1 MSKDVFFVTTPLY
14 YVNDVPHLGHA
25 YATLG
30 ADVQARFM
38 RSRGRQV
45 LFSTGTDE
53 HGLKVEK
60 ASKDKGFAS
69 PQALVDETAPRYNAL
84 WAKLGITHDR
94 FFRTTDADHKAAVA
108 KFWRAVAANGYIEK
122 RQYQGWYCVHEET
135 FWPESQLHQPG
146 NRCPDC
152 DRVTE
157 QATEENYFFKQTAFV
172 ERLRAHLA
180 AHPDFVAPEL
190 RRNEILGSYLNA
202 VDGVHDQSISR
213 SNFKWG
219 IPVPDDPGQVI
230 YVWFDALINYITMAG
245 WGTDEARFARTWPAD
260 VHIIGKD
267 ILRFHAVLWPA
278 MLMAAGLEPPK
289 RVFGTGLI
297 MNDGVK
303 MSKSLG
309 NAIDPN
315 DWIDRHGVDTVRYYL
330 LREVPYGQDGSISEA
345 GIEGRYNTELANDWG
360 NLLSRTV
367 AMAEKSLGGV
377 VPAVPGAAFAADP
390 LRAETASLKAEYLP
404 AMEGLLYHEALE
416 AVFKRVRKANQYID
430 EQGPWKLA
438 KDPAKRPELENCLY
452 TLLDFLRCVS
462 LCLAPF
468 MPSAADRAL
477 VQLGYEPNALLG
489 PKGEAKGPALD
500 EALSFGGLPAG
511 QKVTKGE
518 GLFPRKEAV
527 KA

>member
-1 MSKDVFFVTTPLY
+1 MPKAFYVTTPIF

-25 YATLG
+25 YAALG

-38 RSRGRQV
+38 RSRGREV
-45 LFSTGTDE
+45 VFSTGTDE

-60 ASKDKGFAS
+60 ASKEKGFAT
-69 PQALVDETAPRYNAL
+69 PQAMVDETAPRYNAL
-84 WAKLGITHDR
+84 WAKLAITHDR
-94 FFRTTDADHKAAVA
+94 FIRTTDADHKAVAA
-108 KFWRAVAANGYIEK
+108 KFWETVAKNGFIEK
-122 RQYQGWYCVHEET
+122 RQYQGHYCVHEET
-135 FWPESQLHQPG
+135 FWPESQLVQPG
-146 NRCPDC
+146 DKCPDC
-152 DRVTE
+152 GRPTE
-157 QATEENYFFKQTAFV
+157 LATEENYFFKQTAFV

-202 VDGVHDQSISR
+202 ADGVHDQSISR
-213 SNFKWG
+213 SNFTWG
-219 IPVPDDPGQVI
+219 IPVPGDPSQVI

-245 WGTDEARFARTWPAD
+245 WGTDDARFAHVWPAD

-278 MLMAAGLEPPK
+278 MLMAAGIELPK
-289 RVFGTGLI
+289 KVFGTGLI

-315 DWIDRHGVDTVRYYL
+315 DWIARHGVDTVRYYL
-330 LREVPYGQDGSISEA
+330 LREVPYGQDGSISES
-345 GIEGRYNTELANDWG
+345 GIEGRYNSELANDWG

-367 AMAEKSLGGV
+367 AMAEKSLGSV
-377 VPAVPGAAFAADP
+377 VPAVPGAAFAGDP
-390 LRAETASLKAEYLP
+390 LRAELNSLRAEYVA
-404 AMEGLLYHEALE
+404 AMEALAYHDALE

-462 LCLAPF
+462 LTLAPF
-468 MPSAADRAL
+468 MPFAADRAL
-477 VQLGYEPNALLG
+477 VQLGYTPGQLLG
-489 PKGEAKGPALD
+489 PRGEAQGSPLD
-500 EALSFGGLPAG
+500 EALAFGGLPSG
-511 QKVTKGE
+511 QKVAKGE